1 MDTTP
6 NRLLEGSPRHHFYQ
20 LDHHTLAGCR
30 RHRSEDAE
38 DKEVLAEEQ
47 SQCEAERQEFDDCAE
62 YITASMPR
70 RRVRVIIHSSPHI
83 DEDEELMKI
92 CLVDSFDEWIKMI
105 RMSKA
110 KKLVKQEKNQ

>member
-1 MDTTP
+1 MLPLNGSGRRVIQILNSKGEELKKKEKRKRKGKEQSQFSFLDTTP

-47 SQCEAERQEFDDCAE
+47 
-62 YITASMPR
+62 
-70 RRVRVIIHSSPHI
+70 
-83 DEDEELMKI
+83 
-92 CLVDSFDEWIKMI
+92 
-105 RMSKA
+105 
-110 KKLVKQEKNQ
+110 